1 MTEKEKMRRQ
11 MLYDANYDEEL
22 LAERTRAKELCYD
35 FNQLRPSDTEGQRAI
50 LQRLLGKTGE
60 NFCITAPFWCDYGYN
75 IQLGENFYA
84 NHGLVILDGGK
95 VTFGHD
101 VFVAPN
107 CGFHTA
113 GAPHRFSAPQPG
125 AGIRLSHHRGEQ
137 RVDRRWGAG
146 HAGGDHRG
154 QRGHRR
160 RKCGGEGHPQWLG
173 GGGQPLPGGPGHHR
187 GG

>member
-95 VTFGHD
+95 VTFGTTCSW
-101 VFVAPN
+101 PP
-107 CGFHTA
+107 TA
-113 GAPHRFSAPQPG
+113 AFTRRGTPSIFSA
-125 AGIRLSHHRGEQ
+125 AT
-137 RVDRRWGAG
+137 
-146 HAGGDHRG
+146 GGWNTLIPS
-154 QRGHRR
+154 QWATM
-160 RKCGGEGHPQWLG
+160 CGSAQG
-173 GGGQPLPGGPGHHR
+173 
-187 GG
+187 